1 MWEAPPGSNDSGS
14 PEAWAPTDAGLALT
28 RPRSGEPVILLIEKV
43 PGSKNPFAMGVTIG
57 RVETND
63 IAIDDASVSRFHAWL
78 QHDERANAWFLT
90 DAESKNGTWLDEV
103 KLAPSARTKLKDG
116 SVIRVGDVQTTFM
129 MPERVLA
136 YVKSQAS
143 RPPSPSR

>member
-1 MWEAPPGSNDSGS
+1 M
-14 PEAWAPTDAGLALT
+14 TK
-28 RPRSGEPVILLIEKV
+28 PRSGEPVILLIEKT

-90 DAESKNGTWLDEV
+90 DAESKNGTWLDDV
-103 KLAPSARTKLKDG
+103 KLAASVRTKLKDG
-116 SVIRVGDVQTTFM
+116 SVIRVGDVHTTFL
-129 MPERVLA
+129 MPERLMQ
-136 YVKSQAS
+136 YVKGQIAPPLLS
-143 RPPSPSR
+143 R